1 MDIVHDYVGIQC
13 GKINKNQFSGNVVNT
28 YPKKEWKIRMYNNDF
43 FRAILVSHN
52 NRIVTIEI
60 HQYVLSV
67 MEILN
72 CRIYILI
79 HQNTLLSREIM
90 QQYGIVVY
98 NV

>member
-1 MDIVHDYVGIQC
+1 MI
-13 GKINKNQFSGNVVNT
+13 
-28 YPKKEWKIRMYNNDF
+28 F
-43 FRAILVSHN
+43 FRAVLVSHN

-72 CRIYILI
+72 CRILYILI